1 MKVFKR
7 CLSFILALAL
17 VISSMY
23 MGRHVFAESEIKDE
37 LSLKWSGTS
46 ENILLLSNGREN
58 EVGLSLNYSR
68 AEYAEKGDISIII
81 PKWLFSDTENS
92 PILSISDKGDDPSG
106 FTYSIVKDSI
116 VITNYKGIDAGSKLN
131 VNINYS
137 TKEASDG
144 SYSVQATCGDT
155 KSNELSVKVDS
166 NQSKV
171 RSATNTKS
179 GDCPVELRLKSKPT
193 SFSEAYP
200 VPVDLGDTIEYYV
213 RVNNI
218 HDNDDLTNVEVKI
231 HVDDSL
237 EPDIS
242 TAKYNLT
249 STPSVSNQ
257 HPISGS
263 SDYSVRQEGND
274 IIFKA
279 NQLSWSG
286 LVMFHITCL
295 TKSEGIVSS
304 KASVCSVGG
313 VSYSGIESGSTYHNV
328 RQEVSDFT
336 LFTRIDGNGQHI
348 DGGRVF
354 TYNFNLTKD
363 GKGLTTSL
371 PYKLVFGGDVVS
383 EHTLELENGIGS
395 VSFPARYQFKTESMP
410 TGVNYQITHKEDNHY
425 TLDKESVTG
434 TTDLSGSN
442 EIFNATY
449 KYSPVK
455 YSLDTNIIVN
465 MEGRNFKA
473 GDSFTYSIAPEKEGD
488 PIFNKFP
495 YPYGD
500 TDTPAYFE
508 GIARVKPS
516 SGSSITLPL
525 EENIERVSGVKCSS
539 CGRLYIVPA
548 EYLAHLDEIL
558 CGGGFSGIVANMNTS
573 PAIKFIYPGTYNYI
587 VFQTAM
593 ESSDY
598 DSIQQ
603 DSAQYKVT
611 VTVTAN
617 GSNLTPSLTS
627 VKKSTDGGKTWIDHP
642 DKSKLIF
649 TNEKIDGVVKGD
661 IDKSGKVD
669 LDDLMICLEH
679 VAEQK
684 LLTGESFIRADI
696 DSNGKV
702 DIDDLMRIL
711 DYVNEVST
719 TL

>member
-1 MKVFKR
+1 MRRYFKR
-7 CLSFILALAL
+7 AIAVLAIALMCSTLVGGGVLAEN
-17 VISSMY
+17 
-23 MGRHVFAESEIKDE
+23 ESENDFNDGVNVEETGGNEDVTEGEPGTVSGETVSEE
-37 LSLKWSGTS
+37 L
-46 ENILLLSNGREN
+46 E
-58 EVGLSLNYSR
+58 
-68 AEYAEKGDISIII
+68 
-81 PKWLFSDTENS
+81 
-92 PILSISDKGDDPSG
+92 
-106 FTYSIVKDSI
+106 
-116 VITNYKGIDAGSKLN
+116 TN
-131 VNINYS
+131 VE
-137 TKEASDG
+137 EA
-144 SYSVQATCGDT
+144 
-155 KSNELSVKVDS
+155 
-166 NQSKV
+166 
-171 RSATNTKS
+171 RSALGGAVSPQSN
-179 GDCPVELRLKSKPT
+179 DCPVELSLKSKPT

-313 VSYSGIESGSTYHNV
+313 VSYSGIESSSTYHNV

-336 LFTRIDGNGQHI
+336 LSTRIDGNGQYI
-348 DGGRVF
+348 DGDRVF
-354 TYNFNLTKD
+354 TYNFNLIKD

-371 PYKLVFGGDVVS
+371 PYKLVYGGDVVS

-410 TGVNYQITHKEDNHY
+410 TGVNYQITHKEDNNY
-425 TLDKESVTG
+425 TWNKESVTG

-442 EIFNATY
+442 ESFNATY

-548 EYLAHLDEIL
+548 EYLAHLNEIG

-573 PAIKFIYPGTYNYI
+573 PEIKFIYPGTYNYI
-587 VFQTAM
+587 VFQTTM

-598 DSIQQ
+598 DSIQKDQ
-603 DSAQYKVT
+603 TQYKVT

-617 GSNLTPSLTS
+617 GSSLTPSLTS
-627 VKKSTDGGKTWIDHP
+627 VKRSTDGGKTWSKESDT
-642 DKSKLIF
+642 SKLTF
-649 TNEKIDGVVKGD
+649 TNYFGVKKGD
-661 IDKSGKVD
+661 IDKDGEITMNDVI
-669 LDDLMICLEH
+669 LCLNH
-679 VAEQK
+679 VSK
-684 LLTGESFIRADI
+684 KKILTGEALAAADV
-696 DSNGKV
+696 DGNGVSMNDVIKLLNFV
-702 DIDDLMRIL
+702 SKKNSDL
-711 DYVNEVST
+711 
-719 TL
+719 

>member
-1 MKVFKR
+1 MRRYFKR
-7 CLSFILALAL
+7 AIAVLAIALMCSTLVGGGVLAEN
-17 VISSMY
+17 
-23 MGRHVFAESEIKDE
+23 ESENDFNDGVNVEETGGNEDVTEGEPGTVSGETVSEE
-37 LSLKWSGTS
+37 L
-46 ENILLLSNGREN
+46 E
-58 EVGLSLNYSR
+58 
-68 AEYAEKGDISIII
+68 
-81 PKWLFSDTENS
+81 
-92 PILSISDKGDDPSG
+92 
-106 FTYSIVKDSI
+106 
-116 VITNYKGIDAGSKLN
+116 
-131 VNINYS
+131 
-137 TKEASDG
+137 
-144 SYSVQATCGDT
+144 
-155 KSNELSVKVDS
+155 
-166 NQSKV
+166 
-171 RSATNTKS
+171 
-179 GDCPVELRLKSKPT
+179 
-193 SFSEAYP
+193 
-200 VPVDLGDTIEYYV
+200 
-213 RVNNI
+213 
-218 HDNDDLTNVEVKI
+218 TNVEEARSALAGAVSPQSDECPVK
-231 HVDDSL
+231 L
-237 EPDIS
+237 
-242 TAKYNLT
+242 N
-249 STPSVSNQ
+249 
-257 HPISGS
+257 
-263 SDYSVRQEGND
+263 
-274 IIFKA
+274 
-279 NQLSWSG
+279 
-286 LVMFHITCL
+286 
-295 TKSEGIVSS
+295 
-304 KASVCSVGG
+304 
-313 VSYSGIESGSTYHNV
+313 SGIESGSTYHNV

-661 IDKSGKVD
+661 IDKDGKVNMTD
-669 LDDLMICLEH
+669 VIACLNH
-679 VAEQK
+679 VAK
-684 LLTGESFIRADI
+684 KKILTGEALAAADV
-696 DSNGKV
+696 DGNGVSMTDVIK
-702 DIDDLMRIL
+702 IL
-711 DYVNEVST
+711 NFVSKKT
-719 TL
+719 STL

>member
-1 MKVFKR
+1 MRRYFKR
-7 CLSFILALAL
+7 TIAVLAIALMCSTLIGGGVLAEN
-17 VISSMY
+17 
-23 MGRHVFAESEIKDE
+23 ESENDFNDE
-37 LSLKWSGTS
+37 LT
-46 ENILLLSNGREN
+46 
-58 EVGLSLNYSR
+58 
-68 AEYAEKGDISIII
+68 
-81 PKWLFSDTENS
+81 
-92 PILSISDKGDDPSG
+92 
-106 FTYSIVKDSI
+106 
-116 VITNYKGIDAGSKLN
+116 
-131 VNINYS
+131 
-137 TKEASDG
+137 
-144 SYSVQATCGDT
+144 
-155 KSNELSVKVDS
+155 
-166 NQSKV
+166 
-171 RSATNTKS
+171 
-179 GDCPVELRLKSKPT
+179 VE
-193 SFSEAYP
+193 E
-200 VPVDLGDTIEYYV
+200 
-213 RVNNI
+213 
-218 HDNDDLTNVEVKI
+218 
-231 HVDDSL
+231 
-237 EPDIS
+237 
-242 TAKYNLT
+242 
-249 STPSVSNQ
+249 
-257 HPISGS
+257 
-263 SDYSVRQEGND
+263 
-274 IIFKA
+274 
-279 NQLSWSG
+279 
-286 LVMFHITCL
+286 
-295 TKSEGIVSS
+295 
-304 KASVCSVGG
+304 G
-313 VSYSGIESGSTYHNV
+313 VSYSGIESSSTYNNV

-336 LFTRIDGNGQHI
+336 LSTRIDGNGQYI
-348 DGGRVF
+348 DGDRVF
-354 TYNFNLTKD
+354 TYNFNLTKN

-371 PYKLVFGGDVVS
+371 PYKLMSGDTVVS
-383 EHTLELENGIGS
+383 EHTLELENGNGS

-410 TGVNYQITHKEDNHY
+410 TGVNYQITHKEDNNY
-425 TLDKESVTG
+425 TWNKESVTG

-442 EIFNATY
+442 ESFNATY

-508 GIARVKPS
+508 GVARVKPS

-525 EENIERVSGVKCSS
+525 EENIERVSGIKCSS
-539 CGRLYIVPA
+539 CGRIYRVQA
-548 EYLAHLDEIL
+548 EYLAHSTEIG
-558 CGGGFSGIVANMNTS
+558 CWGGFAGTVANMNTS
-573 PAIKFIYPGTYNYI
+573 PVIKFIYPGTYNYI

-593 ESSDY
+593 ESPDY

>member
-1 MKVFKR
+1 MRRYFKR
-7 CLSFILALAL
+7 TIAVLAIALMCSTLVGGGVLAENESENDFNDELTVEETDRNEDVPEGEPGTVSGETEGEELETNVEEARSALAGA
-17 VISSMY
+17 VSP
-23 MGRHVFAESEIKDE
+23 R
-37 LSLKWSGTS
+37 
-46 ENILLLSNGREN
+46 SN
-58 EVGLSLNYSR
+58 
-68 AEYAEKGDISIII
+68 
-81 PKWLFSDTENS
+81 
-92 PILSISDKGDDPSG
+92 
-106 FTYSIVKDSI
+106 
-116 VITNYKGIDAGSKLN
+116 
-131 VNINYS
+131 
-137 TKEASDG
+137 
-144 SYSVQATCGDT
+144 
-155 KSNELSVKVDS
+155 
-166 NQSKV
+166 
-171 RSATNTKS
+171 
-179 GDCPVELRLKSKPT
+179 DCPVQLTLKSTP
-193 SFSEAYP
+193 SSISEAYP
-200 VPVDLGDTIEYYV
+200 ATVDLGETIEYYV
-213 RVNNI
+213 QVKNI
-218 HDNDDLTNVEVKI
+218 HDNDDLTDVEVKMHI
-231 HVDDSL
+231 DGSL
-237 EPDIS
+237 EPDVS

-286 LVMFHITCL
+286 LVMFHITCN
-295 TKSEGIVSS
+295 TKAEGTVSS

-313 VSYSGIESGSTYHNV
+313 VPYSGIESSSIYHNV

-336 LFTRIDGNGQHI
+336 LSTQLQSNNKWVDKNH
-348 DGGRVF
+348 VF
-354 TYNFNLTKD
+354 HYTINLSKN
-363 GKGLTTSL
+363 GKGVNLSL
-371 PYKLVFGGDVVS
+371 PYQIVNGDTVKS
-383 EHTLELENGIGS
+383 EGVLEFENGIGS
-395 VSFPARYQFKTESMP
+395 ISLPTGCAMKSSKMP
-410 TGVNYQITHKEDNHY
+410 TGLSYIITHRPDSNFTWDNDNIEGI
-425 TLDKESVTG
+425 TDLLG
-434 TTDLSGSN
+434 TT
-442 EIFNATY
+442 EQFNVGQIY
-449 KYSPVK
+449 NPLK
-455 YSLDTNIIVN
+455 YSLDTDIIVK
-465 MEGRNFKA
+465 MDGRNFKE
-473 GDSFTYSIAPEKEGD
+473 GDSFTYAVVAENEDEYPTFNMFPLPSGDSDTIAYYE
-488 PIFNKFP
+488 NS
-495 YPYGD
+495 
-500 TDTPAYFE
+500 
-508 GIARVKPS
+508 ARIKPS
-516 SGSSITLPL
+516 SGIIATLSL
-525 EENIERVSGVKCSS
+525 KENIQSYPCMVGNICKRVYKTSEEKRVWEGVACVN
-539 CGRLYIVPA
+539 CGYSVQNKNVNIAP
-548 EYLAHLDEIL
+548 EIIFAH
-558 CGGGFSGIVANMNTS
+558 
-573 PAIKFIYPGTYNYI
+573 PGTYNYI

-611 VTVTAN
+611 VTVSAN